1 MRSPSANLEHLKPLK
16 GIDVVG
22 VQELGEIWDVV
33 SAPVT

>member
-1 MRSPSANLEHLKPLK
+1 LKPLE

-33 SAPVT
+33 SSPVT